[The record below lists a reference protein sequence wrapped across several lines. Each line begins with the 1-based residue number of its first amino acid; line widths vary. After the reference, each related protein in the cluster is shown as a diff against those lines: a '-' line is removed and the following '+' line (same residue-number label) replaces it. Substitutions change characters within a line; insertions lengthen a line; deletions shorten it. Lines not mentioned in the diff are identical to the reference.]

1 MRYYYCLYFLL
12 LISQCGFGQSE
23 SKICGVVVE
32 LNSKFNTGETKY
44 ISNAQIIS
52 KGANPQLSDTKGQFI
67 MIFPDKQVGSLV
79 EIEVFKDEYLVVN
92 EQVIKYSAIVGNK
105 KPIKIVMSKYDDL
118 LESQITYYEIAYKSF
133 LNSYKNKIAILQGS
147 KRKSDSL
154 ISKLKIDFEQDIKTI
169 NQAKELLQNELGK
182 SKDYAR
188 SLADRFS
195 TINLDDET
203 EIYQEV
209 FKELLKGN
217 IENVLKKINEFDPI
231 HRIKINSA
239 EKFKEE
245 KLITELND
253 NIRRRES
260 QIREDIKLAVLLAK
274 THQLNYN
281 YSDAQHVYESA
292 REYDSLSFNLN
303 LEYAY
308 FLTNTHK
315 NKEALKIYETILS
328 QLNDTLNNK
337 NESYKNQLPVLLS
350 NYGKLLYE
358 EEFTVKGKNI
368 LMEALNKQRNL
379 FNQNS
384 SYIYK
389 YNLFGILNRFGIAL
403 SNDREYNEA
412 DRMYSEALEI
422 IKNLKDFKGELHIDD
437 YAYTLNNHAT
447 NQWAL
452 GKLLKVENSLIKS
465 INLLEELSI
474 KDSLSINIRY
484 YLSTSY
490 HNYGAYLISNNK
502 NKLGNQYI
510 EKALKMKK
518 ELYKLNPD
526 LYSSY
531 LASTLA
537 VIAILSDPQK
547 GLNYSEK
554 YFKEAIRQFE
564 ISTKF
569 REQEYSDELAKLY
582 IKYGS
587 SLENVGRFEDAI
599 YYYNRCYVIA
609 KGLKERNPKK
619 FMKVYEGIIN
629 SKIRVYFKMNNFRKA
644 EKSVNEWIS
653 VSEKINNK
661 NSLYTAI
668 AYNNIGMIYNEIDF
682 NLSEKYLKISIDIK
696 EVLIKKD
703 KKISYSYLA
712 NSYQSLGNLYKDYKI
727 YNKAIEQYNKTLII
741 RKNLAKKEPNNYN
754 ILVNES
760 SINLCIVYKSL
771 FLETGNYEYLKKG
784 KSILKELDDYE
795 INSNNQVEEKRL
807 NLIKQHKNE
816 LLSFFTN
823 VKTFKE

>member
-1 MRYYYCLYFLL
+1 VRYYYCLYFLL

>member
-217 IENVLKKINEFDPI
+217 IENVLNKINEFDPI

-253 NIRRRES
+253 NIRRR
-260 QIREDIKLAVLLAK
+260 DIKLAVLLAK

-537 VIAILSDPQK
+537 VIAILSDPQ
-547 GLNYSEK
+547 
-554 YFKEAIRQFE
+554 
-564 ISTKF
+564 
-569 REQEYSDELAKLY
+569 
-582 IKYGS
+582 
-587 SLENVGRFEDAI
+587 
-599 YYYNRCYVIA
+599 
-609 KGLKERNPKK
+609 
-619 FMKVYEGIIN
+619 
-629 SKIRVYFKMNNFRKA
+629 
-644 EKSVNEWIS
+644 
-653 VSEKINNK
+653 
-661 NSLYTAI
+661 
-668 AYNNIGMIYNEIDF
+668 
-682 NLSEKYLKISIDIK
+682 
-696 EVLIKKD
+696 
-703 KKISYSYLA
+703 
-712 NSYQSLGNLYKDYKI
+712 
-727 YNKAIEQYNKTLII
+727 
-741 RKNLAKKEPNNYN
+741 
-754 ILVNES
+754 
-760 SINLCIVYKSL
+760 L
-771 FLETGNYEYLKKG
+771 F
-784 KSILKELDDYE
+784 
-795 INSNNQVEEKRL
+795 
-807 NLIKQHKNE
+807 
-816 LLSFFTN
+816 
-823 VKTFKE
+823 

>member
-1 MRYYYCLYFLL
+1 
-12 LISQCGFGQSE
+12 
-23 SKICGVVVE
+23 
-32 LNSKFNTGETKY
+32 
-44 ISNAQIIS
+44 
-52 KGANPQLSDTKGQFI
+52 
-67 MIFPDKQVGSLV
+67 
-79 EIEVFKDEYLVVN
+79 
-92 EQVIKYSAIVGNK
+92 
-105 KPIKIVMSKYDDL
+105 
-118 LESQITYYEIAYKSF
+118 
-133 LNSYKNKIAILQGS
+133 
-147 KRKSDSL
+147 
-154 ISKLKIDFEQDIKTI
+154 
-169 NQAKELLQNELGK
+169 
-182 SKDYAR
+182 
-188 SLADRFS
+188 
-195 TINLDDET
+195 
-203 EIYQEV
+203 
-209 FKELLKGN
+209 
-217 IENVLKKINEFDPI
+217 
-231 HRIKINSA
+231 
-239 EKFKEE
+239 
-245 KLITELND
+245 
-253 NIRRRES
+253 
-260 QIREDIKLAVLLAK
+260 
-274 THQLNYN
+274 
-281 YSDAQHVYESA
+281 
-292 REYDSLSFNLN
+292 
-303 LEYAY
+303 
-308 FLTNTHK
+308 
-315 NKEALKIYETILS
+315 
-328 QLNDTLNNK
+328 
-337 NESYKNQLPVLLS
+337 
-350 NYGKLLYE
+350 
-358 EEFTVKGKNI
+358 
-368 LMEALNKQRNL
+368 MEALNKQRNL

-682 NLSEKYLKISIDIK
+682 NLSEKYLKISID
-696 EVLIKKD
+696 
-703 KKISYSYLA
+703 
-712 NSYQSLGNLYKDYKI
+712 
-727 YNKAIEQYNKTLII
+727 
-741 RKNLAKKEPNNYN
+741 R
-754 ILVNES
+754 
-760 SINLCIVYKSL
+760 
-771 FLETGNYEYLKKG
+771 
-784 KSILKELDDYE
+784 
-795 INSNNQVEEKRL
+795 
-807 NLIKQHKNE
+807 
-816 LLSFFTN
+816 
-823 VKTFKE
+823 